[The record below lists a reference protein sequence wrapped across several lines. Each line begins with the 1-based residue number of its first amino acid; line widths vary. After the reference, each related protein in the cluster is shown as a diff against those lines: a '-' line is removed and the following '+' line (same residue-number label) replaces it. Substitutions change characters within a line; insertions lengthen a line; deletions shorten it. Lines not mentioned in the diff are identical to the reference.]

1 MISKQLI
8 FNKIA
13 MNILLATEKPF
24 SSAAV
29 DGIRR
34 IAEDAGHSLTVLE
47 KYKGSELADALAEAD
62 ALIVRSDKIDAKAI
76 AEAPRLKIIVRAG
89 AGYDNIDLAAATA
102 AGIVVE
108 NTPGQN
114 SRAVAELV
122 VGMAIMAAR
131 NNYDGTTGGEIS
143 GKRLGLQA
151 FGQVSRNVAEIARG
165 FGMEISAID
174 PFCPAGAI
182 EEKGVK
188 AVGKLEDL
196 YAGNDIVSIHIPATP
211 ATRGSIGHDLICR
224 LPKGAIL
231 INTAR
236 KEVIDEAGL
245 EQALAER
252 PDIKY
257 FADVKPDNATRLAE
271 LFGNRVFFTHK
282 KCGAQTREA
291 NLNAGLAAARQIVAF
306 FADGTDRFRVN

>member
-1 MISKQLI
+1 
-8 FNKIA
+8 

-24 SSAAV
+24 AAAAV
-29 DGIRR
+29 DGIRG
-34 IAEDAGHSLTVLE
+34 IAEGAGHTLTVLE
-47 KYKGSELADALAEAD
+47 KYTASEFAEALADAD
-62 ALIVRSDKIDAKAI
+62 ALIVRSDKVNARNI
-76 AEAPRLKIIVRAG
+76 AEAPKLRIIVRAG
-89 AGYDNIDLAAATA
+89 AGYDNIDLAAASA

-122 VGMAIMAAR
+122 VGLAIMAAR

-165 FGMEISAID
+165 FGMTVSAID
-174 PFCPAGAI
+174 PFCPAEAI
-182 EEKGVK
+182 EAKGVK
-188 AVGKLEDL
+188 AVDNLADL

-211 ATRGSIGHDLICR
+211 ETRGSIGRDLICR
-224 LPKGAIL
+224 LPKGALL

-245 EQALAER
+245 EQALEER

-257 FADVKPDNATRLAE
+257 FADVKPDNAGRLVE
-271 LFGNRVFFTHK
+271 RFGARVFFTPK